1 MKCFY
6 HPVIE
11 AISVCTKCG
20 KWLCAD
26 CVINTGGGTVCKN
39 GCTPGGEKSWQ
50 NLSKQKKNTIV
61 GGYAVCVI
69 IGLVFLTIGIL
80 YWEVD
85 RGIVVLG
92 ILPLLLA
99 LYMALFSPVFRKRN

>member
-1 MKCFY
+1 MVAHLAVRK
-6 HPVIE
+6 
-11 AISVCTKCG
+11 AG
-20 KWLCAD
+20 K
-26 CVINTGGGTVCKN
+26 IF
-39 GCTPGGEKSWQ
+39 Q
-50 NLSKQKKNTIV
+50 SKKKNTIV

-69 IGLVFLTIGIL
+69 IGLVFLTVGIL

>member
-1 MKCFY
+1 MVTHLAVRK
-6 HPVIE
+6 
-11 AISVCTKCG
+11 AG
-20 KWLCAD
+20 K
-26 CVINTGGGTVCKN
+26 IFQ
-39 GCTPGGEKSWQ
+39 S
-50 NLSKQKKNTIV
+50 KKNTIV